1 MNWTDLLQ
9 IPVWTGAGAILLFI
23 LMYVDSLTTKYHD
36 FQEMKNG
43 NVAVTTRFV
52 MKLGAQAYIL
62 SQSIDQSTY
71 MWEALVISVVSFIT
85 LIIVEWIFRLVFA
98 LSADIQLEKGIHEG
112 KVGFALIA
120 GSLHIAGALIIG
132 AV

>member
-43 NVAVTTRFV
+43 NAAVTTRFV

-112 KVGFALIA
+112 KIGFALIA

>member
-23 LMYVDSLTTKYHD
+23 LMYLDSLTTKYHD

-98 LSADIQLEKGIHEG
+98 LSANIQLEKGIHEG
-112 KVGFALIA
+112 KISFALIA